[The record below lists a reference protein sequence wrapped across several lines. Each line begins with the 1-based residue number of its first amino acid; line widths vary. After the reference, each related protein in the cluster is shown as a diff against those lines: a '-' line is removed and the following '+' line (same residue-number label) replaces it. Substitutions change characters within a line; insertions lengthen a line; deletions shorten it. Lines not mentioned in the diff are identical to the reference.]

1 MDLEFAGKVGVVTG
15 GSRGIGLA
23 IAEQL
28 AAEGASVAI
37 AARRP
42 EDLAS
47 AHQRI
52 ESLGGRCLAYACDLA
67 VAGEAAGFIDAVATT
82 FGRIDALVCNAGAS
96 SGGGFLEQDRG
107 DWQAAVDLN
116 LFHAVEALQAA
127 APAMAPG
134 SSALFIASISGRK
147 PVSMRWNYGAAKAAL
162 IHAAGSLA
170 LELAPRG
177 IRVNALAP
185 GSTLFPGGGWARRSV
200 EDPERFDAFV
210 EREMPGGRLL
220 DPVEVANVALFLLS
234 TRASGI
240 NGAIIPVDGGQGRPS
255 W

>member
-1 MDLEFAGKVGVVTG
+1 MDLDFRGKVGVVTG

-23 IAEQL
+23 IAERL

-42 EDLAS
+42 EALAE

-52 ESLGGRCLAYACDLA
+52 EGQGGRCLAYACDLS
-67 VAGEAAGFIDAVATT
+67 VAGEAAGFIDAVRET

-96 SGGGFLEQDRG
+96 SGGAFFDQSRA
-107 DWQAAVDLN
+107 DWQTAIELN

-127 APAMAPG
+127 APVMPVG
-134 SSALFIASISGRK
+134 SSALFVASISGRK
-147 PVSMRWNYGAAKAAL
+147 PVSLRWNYGAAKAAL

-200 EDPERFDAFV
+200 EDPERFATFV
-210 EREMPGGRLL
+210 EQEMPGGRLL
-220 DPVEVANVALFLLS
+220 DVDEVANAALFLVS

-240 NGAIIPVDGGQGRPS
+240 NGAMIPVDGAQGRPS